1 MSIEQGT
8 RPQLHAPPG
17 ATAKISIIDSTMSIR
32 NEQLESKLLMP
43 PLEDLRIIQP
53 TTTWCFLIEQLSD
66 GMGSGLEND
75 AAPVGKRKKAVWDL
89 GAPTHPD
96 AVYSPQVLRDIAD
109 GGWEIGQDKS
119 VADILKEGSVDP
131 QEVDSVIWSHH
142 HFDHIGDPNT
152 FPKSTEIVVGTGFT
166 KAHLPGYPTN
176 PKSELRDDYF
186 EGRKLHE
193 VDFGSSMLEI
203 GGFRAIDFFAD
214 GSFYLLDTPGHAV
227 GHMSGLVRTTA
238 AVAGDEEDTFIFLGG
253 DICHHGGELHPSP
266 QLPMP
271 TAASAPPDEIPNE
284 VLHAV
289 AQVIASH
296 GTCPGGQ
303 NPSSATSVLDMLR
316 QLLRD
321 LSTARGRGCSGDTEE
336 QQPLFDTNLGHN
348 LAQAMQTL
356 RRTHASFDAADNV
369 WCVFAH
375 DMSLRGVVDA
385 KGGLFPARDANHWKR
400 RGWDRSTQWRSLR
413 DLVSAVEAV
422 APKGNGTES
431 N

>member
-75 AAPVGKRKKAVWDL
+75 AAPVGEKEKGL
-89 GAPTHPD
+89 
-96 AVYSPQVLRDIAD
+96 LRDIAD

-186 EGRKLHE
+186 EKLRGRKLHE

-375 DMSLRGVVDA
+375 DMS
-385 KGGLFPARDANHWKR
+385 PARR
-400 RGWDRSTQWRSLR
+400 R
-413 DLVSAVEAV
+413 
-422 APKGNGTES
+422 
-431 N
+431 